1 MATELPCPLDS
12 EGWLSGV
19 RRSSSGCPATSFSF
33 AFSPARGLQHLSV
46 PPHRRPHFSPPSVSV
61 RRIRL
66 QKSLALESTKK
77 ASNDSS
83 VSKSAGNVLSNEGT
97 KDGPNLV
104 SCVYYVVSVLSF
116 FSSV

>member
-83 VSKSAGNVLSNEGT
+83 VSKSA
-97 KDGPNLV
+97 
-104 SCVYYVVSVLSF
+104 VSVCTHSKLQVKGHSISSF
-116 FSSV
+116 KYK